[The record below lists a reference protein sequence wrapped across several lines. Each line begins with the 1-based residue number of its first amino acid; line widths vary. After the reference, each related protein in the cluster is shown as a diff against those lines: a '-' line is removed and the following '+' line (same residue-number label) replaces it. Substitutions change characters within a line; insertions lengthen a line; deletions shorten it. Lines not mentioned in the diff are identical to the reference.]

1 MLQINSSDPSGFKF
15 QRTAGF
21 RVYPVRP
28 RKLPNQ
34 RWGGLQTEQMILFG
48 KLFRR
53 IHRRFVLKPDN
64 SHFLHT
70 QTSVSNNFEQKGG
83 KISPEIL
90 SRVIAE
96 CPSDIMALNLFI
108 WFGKQKACKPSSH
121 SYDHMV
127 GVMRRI
133 IDKNG
138 NANAIVEELR
148 DIGCVMSV
156 QTAIMLLRIYS
167 HAGMVE
173 EALETIKQMHS
184 FGCMT
189 DILAQ
194 NLILD
199 VFFKTNQVNMAS
211 SAFGSIRFPNFFT
224 FTTAIDGYCKAGSM
238 YEAQRVLKVMISK
251 GQVEAACNLFCSMER
266 SGSIPTVVTYTCLVK
281 GFWKAGMFSRAL
293 EVWDAMVLKGYVP
306 DVVSYNILIHCF
318 CKEDRHGDA
327 ITLFNEMQKRG
338 LKPDSVTFSS
348 LVSVLC
354 KSGKFFCALE
364 LFTKGDFEMDIIAC
378 NSLLSGLCKAGHLSK
393 ALDLYKN
400 MLANGYAL
408 DRYTYSAL
416 MTGLLRAGREMDA
429 ISLHELIIRNS
440 LDFDP
445 HGHTIL
451 FDHLMK
457 IGEVNKAMKLFRR
470 TLESKCSVDVVAFT
484 VIICGLFKAG
494 RPEDARELYNQMCNS
509 GVVPNC
515 YTYNVLLDGFCKA
528 RDIEAAKKIFDKMHS
543 AGFGPDT
550 VSFNTLI
557 NFLCKSGLVHL
568 ASDLFMKM
576 LEFGFVPNEITYGL
590 LVDGLCS
597 AGRPD
602 DAYKLL
608 VNHLEFHD
616 YPVSSK
622 PDSNDINNTSSSIM
636 VDSTKKG
643 FSSKPIL
650 SNSTLQR
657 LFERVQIADK
667 EK

>member
-1 MLQINSSDPSGFKF
+1 MCQGYGLTPKQSGVKQVKCKLSTITRFMLQINSSDPSGFKF

-121 SYDHMV
+121 SLLLCFS
-127 GVMRRI
+127 
-133 IDKNG
+133 
-138 NANAIVEELR
+138 E
-148 DIGCVMSV
+148 S
-156 QTAIMLLRIYS
+156 TA
-167 HAGMVE
+167 
-173 EALETIKQMHS
+173 T
-184 FGCMT
+184 
-189 DILAQ
+189 
-194 NLILD
+194 
-199 VFFKTNQVNMAS
+199 QVNMAS

-657 LFERVQIADK
+657 LVHGTPDIPNDALQVKGAGNKSLEIILLYNLTQARVSVLINIEGIPFISGK
-667 EK
+667 L